1 MWMQLDYLRDLN
13 TASVLLR
20 LLLALV
26 MGGLIGVDRGFR
38 HRPAGPRTYTIVCV
52 GAALTMILSQYEYV
66 MLTTD
71 WAPMAERVGL
81 KTDVSRFGA
90 QVINGIGFL
99 GAGTVIATNQQ
110 KVKGLTT
117 ASGLWASACLGL
129 VVGASF
135 YECAIIAFVLI
146 LLTMWLL
153 RPLEDYITER
163 SRNMNIYVEFRSMS
177 DMADIIAL
185 IKEQGITIFDMD
197 IHQGKEQIVQKPNA
211 VLYLRLPN
219 RQHHHNIVALVSD
232 LDEVYTVK
240 EL

>member
-1 MWMQLDYLRDLN
+1 MLSQLDFLRDLN
-13 TASVLLR
+13 TASVFVR
-20 LLLALV
+20 LILALIL
-26 MGGLIGVDRGFR
+26 GGLIGLDRALR
-38 HRPAGPRTYTIVCV
+38 HRPAGPRTYALVCV
-52 GAALTMILSQYEYV
+52 GAALTMVLSQYEYV

-71 WAPMAERVGL
+71 WAPMAEAVGL

-129 VVGASF
+129 VVGSGF
-135 YECAIIAFVLI
+135 YEAALFAFLLI
-146 LLTMWLL
+146 VVTIWLL
-153 RPLEDYITER
+153 RPLEEVIIER
-163 SRNMNIYVEFRSMS
+163 SRNINIYVELRSIA
-177 DMADIIAL
+177 DMGSVLKTIKDQDIN
-185 IKEQGITIFDMD
+185 IFDMD
-197 IHQGKEQIVQKPNA
+197 IHHGKDQIVQKPNA
-211 VLYLRLPN
+211 VLYLRMPH
-219 RQHHHNIVALVSD
+219 RAPHHELITLLSD

>member
-1 MWMQLDYLRDLN
+1 MLTSLDYLRDLN

-20 LLLALV
+20 LLLALL

-38 HRPAGPRTYTIVCV
+38 HRPAGPRTYTLVCV

-71 WAPMAERVGL
+71 WAPMAEQVGL

-135 YECAIIAFVLI
+135 YECAIIAFLII

-153 RPLEDYITER
+153 RPLEDAITER

-177 DMADIIAL
+177 EMAEIIRV
-185 IKEQGITIFDMD
+185 IKEMDILIADMD
-197 IHQGKEQIVQKPNA
+197 IHHGKEQIVQKPNA
-211 VLYLRLPN
+211 VLYLRMPQK
-219 RQHHHNIVALVSD
+219 RQHHELIALISD

-240 EL
+240 EI

>member
-1 MWMQLDYLRDLN
+1 MLIQLDYLRDLN
-13 TASVLLR
+13 TASVFIR
-20 LLLALV
+20 LILALIL
-26 MGGLIGVDRGFR
+26 GGLIGLDRALR
-38 HRPAGPRTYTIVCV
+38 HRPAGPRTYALVCV
-52 GAALTMILSQYEYV
+52 GAALTMVLSQYEYV

-71 WAPMAERVGL
+71 WAPMAEAVGL

-129 VVGASF
+129 VVGSGF
-135 YECAIIAFVLI
+135 YEAALFAFLLI
-146 LLTMWLL
+146 VITMWLL
-153 RPLEDYITER
+153 RPLEEVIIER
-163 SRNMNIYVEFRSMS
+163 SRNINIYVELRSIA
-177 DMADIIAL
+177 DMGAVLKTIKDQDIN
-185 IKEQGITIFDMD
+185 IFDMD
-197 IHQGKEQIVQKPNA
+197 IHHGKDQIVQKPNA
-211 VLYLRLPN
+211 VLYLRMPH
-219 RQHHHNIVALVSD
+219 RAPHHELITLLSD